1 MSFTIDE
8 LRLLK
13 AAYAS
18 GVLEVRYD
26 GKVTRYDDG
35 PALLRRIRVV
45 EAELA
50 KEAGQDEPSSLRVT
64 YVGFDRA

>member
-1 MSFTIDE
+1 MSYTAEE
-8 LRLLK
+8 LKVLK

-35 PALLRRIRVV
+35 PALLRRIRVI
-45 EAELA
+45 ERALA
-50 KEAGQDEPSSLRVT
+50 RESGQAQTSGLRAT
-64 YVGFDRA
+64 YSGFGRA